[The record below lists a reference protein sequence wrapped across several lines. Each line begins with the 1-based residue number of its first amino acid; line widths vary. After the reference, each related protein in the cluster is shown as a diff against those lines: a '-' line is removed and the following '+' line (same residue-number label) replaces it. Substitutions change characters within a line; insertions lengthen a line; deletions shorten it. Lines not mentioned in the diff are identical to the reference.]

1 MADKLYSVDLGELGI
16 VTGTK
21 EQLDNMM
28 MVFNKASIFCN
39 DKKNASE
46 DERLKKVYYDYW
58 DTYIHA
64 QCSIWDEIR
73 NEFVKEVVG

>member
-21 EQLDNMM
+21 DQLEMM
-28 MVFNKASIFCN
+28 MRVFNKASIYCS
-39 DKKNASE
+39 DKEKDIV
-46 DERLKKVYYDYW
+46 DERLKEIYHDYW
-58 DTYIHA
+58 NQYIKS
-64 QCSIWDEIR
+64 QCAIWDEIR